1 MMRAV
6 RLLNVLLLLALWGGA
21 LWYWGTLPE
30 RVPTHFDARGLPD
43 AWGAKGFA
51 SWFLLPTIA
60 LATVSLMYVSVWL
73 VRRRPTLLNI
83 PRKKELLELSAADQA
98 PVLRV
103 VAATLEA
110 MTAGIVLIFCAIQ
123 LATYRAAFGD
133 SVRPLMLVVLVV
145 AVVGLPLLTLVLI
158 ARISALIRDAH
169 RRARARGTLRGNTG

>member
-43 AWGAKGFA
+43 AWGTKGFA

-60 LATVSLMYVSVWL
+60 LATVSVMYLSVWL
-73 VRRRPTLLNI
+73 VRRRPRLLNI
-83 PRKKELLELSAADQA
+83 PRKAEFLALSAADQV
-98 PVLRV
+98 PVLRA

-110 MTAGIVLIFCAIQ
+110 ISAGILLIFCAIQ
-123 LATYRAAFGD
+123 LATYRAALGA
-133 SVRPLMLVVLVV
+133 SVRPLMLVVLMV

-158 ARISALIRDAH
+158 ARTSALVRDAH
-169 RRARARGTLRGNTG
+169 RRARARGTLRDHAG